1 MAGIKDSF
9 SKGLATLNVKTSNFM
24 EENKFKTGIATKEAE
39 IAKLMAKIGEV
50 LYENRENF
58 SIELVQEDIDGITS
72 RYEDIEEFKRQIEE
86 LAQVEKGILGE
97 APKPATAAA
106 PEDNTPKVF
115 CAECGAPNPANFKF
129 CTKCGSQL

>member
-24 EENKFKTGIATKEAE
+24 EENKYKTGIATKEDE
-39 IAKLMAKIGEV
+39 IAKLKSKIGNA

-58 SIELVQEDIDGITS
+58 SMEMVQEDIDAISS
-72 RYEDIEEFKRQIEE
+72 RYDEIAEFRKQIEE
-86 LAQVEKGILGE
+86 LAQLEKGILGE
-97 APKPATAAA
+97 TAPKPAAA
-106 PEDNTPKVF
+106 EDNTPKVF
-115 CAECGAPNPANFKF
+115 CAECGAPNPANYKF